1 MWSDANTNLT
11 IHNVTD
17 FDPTGNE
24 TEMEYHV
31 IHNVDPN
38 RDMYL
43 GVYGG
48 LGFGQVEDGDGCHPF
63 MPILW
68 N

>member
-48 LGFGQVEDGDGCHPF
+48 LGFGQVDHG
-63 MPILW
+63 
-68 N
+68 